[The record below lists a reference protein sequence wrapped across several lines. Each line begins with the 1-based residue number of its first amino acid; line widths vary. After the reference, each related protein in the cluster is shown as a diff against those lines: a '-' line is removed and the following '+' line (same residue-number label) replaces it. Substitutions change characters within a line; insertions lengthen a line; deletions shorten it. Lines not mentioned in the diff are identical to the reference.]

1 MIPAKDSRWSTP
13 AEVKARL
20 RRRWDRGEFLAESV
34 VQGALYPLS
43 LSIKGPTSSEVTADF
58 AAVQEWVAGWRQQD
72 GVRCEWKT
80 VGHRLF
86 GANEMP
92 TAAHFQDAQDVVR
105 FLGMH
110 REWEMF
116 QKIVENTR
124 AQFPCILPWLARRS
138 MQALTLSAEWERIL
152 AVVAWVRDHPRS
164 GVYLRQ
170 VDLPGVHTKF
180 IEAHRGV
187 IAELLDQ
194 VLPPAAMESSA
205 RGAAGFNRRYGFR
218 DKPERI
224 RFRYLDPGCS
234 IEPSR
239 LGLDLTV
246 DAQAFAQLNPPVQ
259 RVFITENEIN
269 FLAFP
274 DVPGSLIIFGSGYG
288 WSALQGVEWLQHC
301 EVHYWGDID
310 THGFSILDQLRSVLP
325 HARSFLMDM
334 ATFESFRHL
343 CSSEPTPAGR
353 ELQRLSP
360 EEKLLFDMLRRER
373 SGTTPRLEQE
383 RIPLSLIDSALRSLG
398 TVGTPPGSLHN
409 AALH

>member
-1 MIPAKDSRWSTP
+1 MMPSKDCRWSTP
-13 AEVKARL
+13 AEVKARV

-43 LSIKGPTSSEVTADF
+43 LSIKGPTSSEITADF
-58 AAVQEWVAGWRQQD
+58 AAVQEWVAAWRRPN

-92 TAAHFQDAQDVVR
+92 TAASFDDAQDVVR

-110 REWEMF
+110 REWETF
-116 QKIVENTR
+116 QEIVEHTR
-124 AQFPCILPWLARRS
+124 AQLPGILPWLARRS
-138 MQALTLSAEWERIL
+138 MQALALSADWERIL
-152 AVVAWVRDHPRS
+152 SVVVWVRDHPRR

-180 IEAHRGV
+180 IEGHRGV
-187 IAELLDQ
+187 ISELLEE
-194 VLPPAAMESSA
+194 VVPPATTESSA
-205 RGAAGFNRRYGFR
+205 RGALGFNRRYGFR

-224 RFRYLDPGCS
+224 RFRYLDPSCS

-246 DAQAFAQLNPPVQ
+246 DSQAFAQLNPPVQ

-274 DVPGSLIIFGSGYG
+274 DFPRSLIIFGSGYG
-288 WSALQGVEWLQHC
+288 WSALQGAEWLQHC

-325 HARSFLMDM
+325 HAQSFLMDL
-334 ATFESFRHL
+334 ATFEAFRHL
-343 CSSEPTPAGR
+343 CSTESTPAKR

-360 EEKLLFDMLRRER
+360 EERLLFDMLRRE
-373 SGTTPRLEQE
+373 SAETTPRLEQE
-383 RIPLSLIDSALRSLG
+383 RIPFCRIDAVLRCLG
-398 TVGTPPGSLHN
+398 PVGTQPDSQHN
-409 AALH
+409 AARR

>member
-1 MIPAKDSRWSTP
+1 MMPSKDSRWSTP

-20 RRRWDRGEFLAESV
+20 RRRWDRGEFLGESV

-43 LSIKGPTSSEVTADF
+43 LPIKGPTSSEVTADF
-58 AAVQEWVAGWRQQD
+58 AAVQEWVAAWRQQT

-92 TAAHFQDAQDVVR
+92 TGAHFDDAQDVVR

-116 QKIVENTR
+116 QKIVEHTR
-124 AQFPCILPWLARRS
+124 AQLPGILPWLARRA
-138 MQALTLSAEWERIL
+138 MQALTLSAEWDRIL

-180 IEAHRGV
+180 IEGHRGV
-187 IAELLDQ
+187 IAELLEE
-194 VLPPAAMESSA
+194 VVPPAAMESSA

-218 DKPERI
+218 YKPERI
-224 RFRYLDPGCS
+224 RFRYLDSACS
-234 IEPSR
+234 IEPGR

-246 DAQAFAQLNPPVQ
+246 DSQAFAQLNPPVQ

-274 DVPGSLIIFGSGYG
+274 DVPGSLIIFGGGYG
-288 WSALQGVEWLQHC
+288 WSPLQGAEWLQRC

-343 CSSEPTPAGR
+343 CSTEPSPATR

-360 EEKLLFDMLRRER
+360 DEKLLFDTLRREIAEK
-373 SGTTPRLEQE
+373 TPRLEQE
-383 RIPLSLIDSALRSLG
+383 RIPFCRLDSALRCLG
-398 TVGTPPGSLHN
+398 EVGTQPGSQPN
-409 AALH
+409 AARL